1 MKKII
6 LSLVVL
12 MTATLAMADK
22 KNEAKAVF
30 TTNPVMHC
38 ASCET
43 KIKSNL
49 RFVKGVKDIAT
60 DIPSQTV
67 TVTYNPDK
75 TSKEKIVKGFSK
87 IGYEAR
93 EVKGGAKAGA
103 SCCGGKGKGECAMA
117 KGECAKAKATDAT
130 SGATATAQCADKANC
145 KAAKKGCAEGKDC
158 KDCKKAAKGKK
169 CDKAK
174 AGDCCS
180 K

>member
-1 MKKII
+1 MRKII
-6 LSLVVL
+6 LSLVVV

-22 KNEAKAVF
+22 KNEVKAVF

-67 TVTYNPDK
+67 TVTYNPEK

-93 EVKGGAKAGA
+93 EVKASAKAGA
-103 SCCGGKGKGECAMA
+103 SCCGGKAE
-117 KGECAKAKATDAT
+117 GECAKAKGADAM
-130 SGATATAQCADKANC
+130 SGATATAPSAGKAKC
-145 KAAKKGCAEGKDC
+145 KSAKKGCPEGKGC
-158 KDCKKAAKGKK
+158 KDCKKAGKK
-169 CDKAK
+169 SAKAK
-174 AGDCCS
+174 AGDCCA